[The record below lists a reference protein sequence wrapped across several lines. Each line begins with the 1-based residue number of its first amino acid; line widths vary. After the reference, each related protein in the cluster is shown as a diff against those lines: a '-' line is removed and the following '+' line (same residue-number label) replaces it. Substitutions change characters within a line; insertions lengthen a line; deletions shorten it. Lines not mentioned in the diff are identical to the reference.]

1 EDEVRRFRREARDV
15 ADLDHPHIVPVYEV
29 GEHAGQLFFS
39 MKLLEG
45 GSLAQQLDTFLGH
58 PRRAARLGATVARAV
73 QDAHQ
78 RQLLHRDL
86 KPGNVLL
93 DAEGQPHVADFG
105 LAKRLGGEGE
115 ASQSAAVGTPEYVAP
130 EQARTEH
137 RLTTAADVYGL
148 GGILYALLAGRP
160 PFRAET
166 SWQTLLQVVAEE
178 PAPPSAY
185 RSGVPRDLD
194 LICLK

>member
-1 EDEVRRFRREARDV
+1 LV
-15 ADLDHPHIVPVYEV
+15 AL
-29 GEHAGQLFFS
+29 
-39 MKLLEG
+39 
-45 GSLAQQLDTFLGH
+45 
-58 PRRAARLGATVARAV
+58 VARAV
-73 QDAHQ
+73 HHAHQ

-93 DAEGQPHVADFG
+93 DADGQPHVADFG

-115 ASQSAAVGTPEYVAP
+115 ASQSAAVGGTPEYLPP
-130 EQARTEH
+130 EQARGEG

-166 SWQTLLQVVAEE
+166 SWQTLLQVVSEQ
-178 PAPPSAY
+178 PAAPSAY
-185 RSGVPRDLD
+185 RAGVPRDLEV
-194 LICLK
+194 ICLKCLAKDPGRRYGTAEALAEDLE